1 MLSIKKYILIFLI
14 ISSSNLGILI
24 ALNLNSH
31 NIQVN
36 STKIDVDNHIKTSNN
51 DYEQV
56 IVFFNTSSYDGYSK
70 TRFEFYGGFIKI
82 DNDWNNIFN
91 NISGFSGI
99 IPKENIS
106 SYKSEFPNIN
116 VERDEIIETQLNYA
130 SMQSQAVNS
139 TWYLNGYKGNTDSSI
154 AILDTGI
161 NASHDYFNGNIAGWQ
176 NFVNDDLISDDNGHG
191 TFISSVIAGTGT
203 EDYNSNNPST
213 IRLYGNYSHL
223 DLFEEYLP
231 AKNYSIK
238 IFSANL
244 TKTDSNIYIN
254 SIWDYDDIGINKF
267 WFELYYNN
275 TLVNFSF
282 NEINNQLYGINHN
295 ISQNG
300 PGIYDIYIKYYKTL
314 NSIPEF
320 SYIANLSFIPESYAN
335 NYNHF
340 TGIANASK
348 ILAYKIANQSGYGYT
363 SDLISAL
370 ASVIQNRTS
379 HHIVSVCL
387 SIGTLGDNFM
397 AINKVLDEV
406 SNNGILVVIAAGNTG
421 VKGADPLNKLATNKN
436 AIVVGAINDKD
447 QITSY
452 SSMGKEVEDSILK
465 PDIVAPGGS
474 ILPGYRDIISA
485 DSKTNEATAAYG
497 TSISTAIVSAAV
509 NILIEAKWGS
519 WNEWENH
526 DFSERVDI
534 IKSTLL
540 MTASETNQDREDD
553 PESTINESGYSPSQF
568 FGTINSLKD
577 EHEGYGRINIESAI
591 DATNKFMIVNNTISG
606 NLTSSELNPL
616 ESHVFA
622 RRILLNE
629 DTQYLFNLTEVDQST
644 NFDLFLF
651 SNESTQ
657 YGEPILLEST
667 RKWYFPF
674 DFNSIY
680 FTPKRNQTECIVI
693 IKAISGTGGF
703 TLNISTVKNLYS
715 PQLEVPEI
723 PYFDGTKNT
732 TIMGFQEFLGANPL
746 KNYSIDRFR
755 FYIEYFDN
763 DTTNVPPQEVY
774 VSIIETSQNYTLT
787 QPVNV
792 TTLTIDNNYTN
803 GAIFQSEYI
812 QFSKPGTYHYFFIAS
827 DGAFQSRYP
836 EIGELNVTIE
846 FPTDSE
852 PFPYNH
858 SFNEGLGS
866 WTYNGTGWS
875 LLNQSNNND
884 NRSRVYLDDWKSIYF
899 GRDHDYPLNYTYQPY
914 PYPNGSL
921 TSPLF
926 NLTQINENYTQ
937 PFAKIGLRTSINSG
951 DYIFL
956 QININWT
963 GWVNLRTYTNE
974 ERDWFMEEVNLTQ
987 FIGNFIQFRLIALLD
1002 EDFDP
1007 VNYKG
1012 LMIDYFALVN
1022 YTNSNIPQ
1030 IYFTIDS
1037 ELSATQISKFER
1049 IIFSCRYYD
1058 ADNNYPEFVYLEMKG
1073 TNYTMINIYGDWNS
1087 SSNSSLK
1094 EGILFRRSVRIGDF
1108 LNQSFRFHVSDGK
1121 YINSTL
1127 WYNRNNLLFTITDPT
1142 PLHFSVMQS
1151 NKLIGYQFSS
1161 ENLNEF
1167 YVLGTP
1173 EPKETTSWLKGDNTW
1188 HLVTRLYSNFI
1199 YGGMGQSFGRSYQ
1212 GYGLNWDSK
1221 LVTKPIQLEGEYR
1234 SYLKFNYEISLQN
1247 EFNLEEHEVDRCI
1260 VSISTDFGENW
1271 IILKEY
1277 TYTSEPLSG
1286 NESIEITNYADSDI
1300 MIMFTLQSN
1309 DNVIGSGFGWL
1320 LSDIYVGYDKS
1331 TDFINPN
1338 IAILN
1343 PLEDHTI
1350 NAIVTIEANISDNI
1364 EVNADKIYVY
1374 INNRG
1379 LDHSLINFD
1388 SDTGILLYDLNTN
1401 LYRDGKY
1408 ELKVIAYD
1416 KEGNKSEES
1425 IEIAIKNG
1433 FLNWRNWGP
1442 WIIIIIGIAIMGA
1455 VIYVTLRRKAKKGE
1469 KAKIA
1474 EKVKLKYKDQD
1485 KERIELIE
1493 PEGEII
1499 RPYTLHCRFCKSWF
1513 ESNTFNYICPVCDHD
1528 QIYAA
1533 YNCINCGRW
1542 YYKDEPGEH
1551 YFCKKCEGVRLI
1563 RRDIEEVKGILG
1575 KEGKVLRK
1583 FEYRKKK
1590 FSILD

>member
-519 WNEWENH
+519 WNE
-526 DFSERVDI
+526 
-534 IKSTLL
+534 
-540 MTASETNQDREDD
+540 
-553 PESTINESGYSPSQF
+553 
-568 FGTINSLKD
+568 
-577 EHEGYGRINIESAI
+577 
-591 DATNKFMIVNNTISG
+591 
-606 NLTSSELNPL
+606 
-616 ESHVFA
+616 
-622 RRILLNE
+622 
-629 DTQYLFNLTEVDQST
+629 
-644 NFDLFLF
+644 
-651 SNESTQ
+651 
-657 YGEPILLEST
+657 
-667 RKWYFPF
+667 
-674 DFNSIY
+674 
-680 FTPKRNQTECIVI
+680 
-693 IKAISGTGGF
+693 
-703 TLNISTVKNLYS
+703 
-715 PQLEVPEI
+715 
-723 PYFDGTKNT
+723 
-732 TIMGFQEFLGANPL
+732 
-746 KNYSIDRFR
+746 
-755 FYIEYFDN
+755 
-763 DTTNVPPQEVY
+763 
-774 VSIIETSQNYTLT
+774 
-787 QPVNV
+787 
-792 TTLTIDNNYTN
+792 
-803 GAIFQSEYI
+803 
-812 QFSKPGTYHYFFIAS
+812 
-827 DGAFQSRYP
+827 
-836 EIGELNVTIE
+836 
-846 FPTDSE
+846 
-852 PFPYNH
+852 
-858 SFNEGLGS
+858 
-866 WTYNGTGWS
+866 
-875 LLNQSNNND
+875 
-884 NRSRVYLDDWKSIYF
+884 
-899 GRDHDYPLNYTYQPY
+899 
-914 PYPNGSL
+914 
-921 TSPLF
+921 
-926 NLTQINENYTQ
+926 
-937 PFAKIGLRTSINSG
+937 
-951 DYIFL
+951 
-956 QININWT
+956 
-963 GWVNLRTYTNE
+963 
-974 ERDWFMEEVNLTQ
+974 
-987 FIGNFIQFRLIALLD
+987 
-1002 EDFDP
+1002 
-1007 VNYKG
+1007 
-1012 LMIDYFALVN
+1012 
-1022 YTNSNIPQ
+1022 
-1030 IYFTIDS
+1030 
-1037 ELSATQISKFER
+1037 
-1049 IIFSCRYYD
+1049 
-1058 ADNNYPEFVYLEMKG
+1058 
-1073 TNYTMINIYGDWNS
+1073 
-1087 SSNSSLK
+1087 
-1094 EGILFRRSVRIGDF
+1094 
-1108 LNQSFRFHVSDGK
+1108 
-1121 YINSTL
+1121 
-1127 WYNRNNLLFTITDPT
+1127 
-1142 PLHFSVMQS
+1142 
-1151 NKLIGYQFSS
+1151 
-1161 ENLNEF
+1161 
-1167 YVLGTP
+1167 
-1173 EPKETTSWLKGDNTW
+1173 
-1188 HLVTRLYSNFI
+1188 
-1199 YGGMGQSFGRSYQ
+1199 
-1212 GYGLNWDSK
+1212 
-1221 LVTKPIQLEGEYR
+1221 
-1234 SYLKFNYEISLQN
+1234 
-1247 EFNLEEHEVDRCI
+1247 
-1260 VSISTDFGENW
+1260 
-1271 IILKEY
+1271 
-1277 TYTSEPLSG
+1277 
-1286 NESIEITNYADSDI
+1286 
-1300 MIMFTLQSN
+1300 
-1309 DNVIGSGFGWL
+1309 
-1320 LSDIYVGYDKS
+1320 
-1331 TDFINPN
+1331 
-1338 IAILN
+1338 
-1343 PLEDHTI
+1343 
-1350 NAIVTIEANISDNI
+1350 
-1364 EVNADKIYVY
+1364 
-1374 INNRG
+1374 
-1379 LDHSLINFD
+1379 
-1388 SDTGILLYDLNTN
+1388 
-1401 LYRDGKY
+1401 
-1408 ELKVIAYD
+1408 
-1416 KEGNKSEES
+1416 
-1425 IEIAIKNG
+1425 
-1433 FLNWRNWGP
+1433 
-1442 WIIIIIGIAIMGA
+1442 
-1455 VIYVTLRRKAKKGE
+1455 
-1469 KAKIA
+1469 
-1474 EKVKLKYKDQD
+1474 
-1485 KERIELIE
+1485 
-1493 PEGEII
+1493 
-1499 RPYTLHCRFCKSWF
+1499 
-1513 ESNTFNYICPVCDHD
+1513 
-1528 QIYAA
+1528 
-1533 YNCINCGRW
+1533 
-1542 YYKDEPGEH
+1542 
-1551 YFCKKCEGVRLI
+1551 
-1563 RRDIEEVKGILG
+1563 
-1575 KEGKVLRK
+1575 
-1583 FEYRKKK
+1583 
-1590 FSILD
+1590 

>member
-1 MLSIKKYILIFLI
+1 V
-14 ISSSNLGILI
+14 SSNG
-24 ALNLNSH
+24 
-31 NIQVN
+31 
-36 STKIDVDNHIKTSNN
+36 
-51 DYEQV
+51 YEHV
-56 IVFFNTSSYDGYSK
+56 IVFFNTSSYDVNSRS
-70 TRFEFYGGFIKI
+70 RFEFYGGILKI
-82 DNDWNNIFN
+82 DNDWNNVFN
-91 NISGFSGI
+91 TISGFSGI
-99 IPKENIS
+99 IPTENIS

-116 VERDEIIETQLNYA
+116 IEKDEIVETQMNYA
-130 SMQSQAVNS
+130 SMQSKAVNS

-154 AILDTGI
+154 AVLDTGI

-203 EDYNSNNPST
+203 DDYDSNNPST

-231 AKNYSIK
+231 AKNYSLK
-238 IFSANL
+238 IFSGNL
-244 TKTDSNIYIN
+244 TRTDSIININ

-275 TLVNFSF
+275 TLANFSF
-282 NEINNQLYGINHN
+282 NEIPNQLYSIYHN

-300 PGIYDIYIKYYKTL
+300 AGIYDIYIKYYKTL
-314 NSIPEF
+314 NSIPKF
-320 SYIANLSFIPESYAN
+320 SYNATFSFIPESYTN

-348 ILAYKIANQSGYGYT
+348 ILAYKIANQSGYGFT

-370 ASVIQNRTS
+370 GSVIQNRTI

-387 SIGTLGDNFM
+387 SIGTLGDNVI
-397 AINKVLDEV
+397 AIDKVLDEV
-406 SNNGILVVIAAGNTG
+406 SNNGIIVVIAAGNTG
-421 VKGADPLNKLATNKN
+421 IKGTDPLNKLATNKN
-436 AIVVGAINDKD
+436 AIVIGAINDKD

-452 SSMGKEVEDSILK
+452 SSMGKEIEDSILK

-474 ILPGYRDIISA
+474 IVPGHRYIIGA
-485 DSKTNEATAAYG
+485 DSKTNVATAAYG
-497 TSISTAIVSAAV
+497 TSISAAIVCAAV

-519 WNEWENH
+519 WNEWENQ
-526 DFSERVDI
+526 DFTERVDI
-534 IKSTLL
+534 IKSLLL
-540 MTASETNQDREDD
+540 MTASETNQEREDD
-553 PESTINESGYSPSQF
+553 PKSYIDESGYSPSQF

-577 EHEGYGRINIESAI
+577 EHEGYGRLNIESAI
-591 DATNKFMIVNNTISG
+591 DAISKFIEVNNTISG
-606 NLTSSELNPL
+606 NLTSSELDPL

-629 DTQYLFNLTEVDQST
+629 DTQYLFNLTDVDQST
-644 NFDLFLF
+644 NLDLFLF

-667 RKWYFPF
+667 RKLYYPF
-674 DFNSIY
+674 DFNSFF
-680 FTPKRNQTECIVI
+680 FTPKKNQTECIVI
-693 IKAISGTGGF
+693 IKAINGTSSF

-715 PQLEVPEI
+715 PQLDVPEI

-732 TIMGFQEFLGANPL
+732 TIMGLQEFFGANPI
-746 KNYSIDRFR
+746 KNYSIDSYR

-774 VSIIETSQNYTLT
+774 VTIVETSQNYTLT
-787 QPVNV
+787 QMFEF
-792 TTLTIDNNYTN
+792 DNNYTN

-812 QFSKPGTYHYFFIAS
+812 QFSNPGTYHYFFTAS
-827 DGAFQSRYP
+827 DGSFQARYP
-836 EIGELNVTIE
+836 VIGELNITID
-846 FPTDSE
+846 FPTDSIS
-852 PFPYNH
+852 FPYNH

-875 LLNQSNNND
+875 LLNQSNSND
-884 NRSRVYLDDWKSIYF
+884 NRSRVYEDEWKSIYF
-899 GRDHDYPLNYTYQPY
+899 GRDHNFPLNYTYQPY
-914 PYPNGSL
+914 IISDPFPNGSL

-937 PFAKIGLRTSINSG
+937 PFARIGLRTSINSG
-951 DYIFL
+951 DYVFL
-956 QININWT
+956 QINLNWT

-987 FIGNFIQFRLIALLD
+987 YIGNFVQIRLLTSLD

-1012 LMIDYFALVN
+1012 VMIDYFALVN

-1037 ELSATQISKFER
+1037 ELSATQISKFEKVL
-1049 IIFSCRYYD
+1049 FSCRYYD
-1058 ADNNYPEFVYLEMKG
+1058 IDNNYPEFIYIEMDE

-1094 EGILFRRSVRIGDF
+1094 EGLLFSRSLLVSEF

-1121 YINSTL
+1121 NKNSTQ
-1127 WYNRNNLLFTITDPT
+1127 WYNTNNLLFTIIDPT
-1142 PLHFSVMQS
+1142 PLHFSVIKD
-1151 NKLIGYQFSS
+1151 NKLIGYQFSN
-1161 ENLNEF
+1161 ENLTEY

-1173 EPKETTSWLKGDNTW
+1173 QPKEITSWLRGDNTW
-1188 HLVTRLYSNFI
+1188 HPVTRLTSNFI
-1199 YGGMGQSFGRSYQ
+1199 YGGMGQSFGGFNQ

-1221 LVTKPIQLEGEYR
+1221 LITKPIKLEDKYR
-1234 SYLKFNYEISLQN
+1234 SYLEFNYEISLQN
-1247 EFNLEEHEVDRCI
+1247 EFNLEESEVDRCI
-1260 VSISTDFGENW
+1260 VSISTDYGETW
-1271 IILKEY
+1271 IVLKEY
-1277 TYTSEPLSG
+1277 IYTSEPLSG
-1286 NESIEITNYADSDI
+1286 NESIEITHYAGNDI

-1309 DNVIGSGFGWL
+1309 DNVVGYGFGWL

-1343 PLEDHTI
+1343 PLEDHTV
-1350 NAIVTIEANISDNI
+1350 NAIITIEANISDNI
-1364 EVNADKIYVY
+1364 EVDSNKIYVY

-1379 LDHSLINFD
+1379 LDPSLLNFD
-1388 SDTGILLYDLNTN
+1388 SDTGILFYELNTY

-1408 ELKVIAYD
+1408 ELKIIAFD
-1416 KEGNKSEES
+1416 KDGNTSEES
-1425 IEIAIKNG
+1425 IVITIKNG

-1442 WIIIIIGIAIMGA
+1442 WIIIIIGIAVLG
-1455 VIYVTLRRKAKKGE
+1455 VIIFITSKRKAKKVE
-1469 KAKIA
+1469 KAKID
-1474 EKVKLKYKDQD
+1474 KLKYKDQV
-1485 KERIELIE
+1485 KKRIDLIKS
-1493 PEGEII
+1493 EGEIE
-1499 RPYTLHCRFCKSWF
+1499 RLYTLHCKFCKSWF

-1533 YNCINCGRW
+1533 FNCINCGRW

-1551 YFCKKCEGVRLI
+1551 YYCKKCKGVRLV
-1563 RRDIEEVKGILG
+1563 RRDIKEVKEILG
-1575 KEGKVLRK
+1575 KDGKILRK
-1583 FEYRKKK
+1583 FEYKKKK